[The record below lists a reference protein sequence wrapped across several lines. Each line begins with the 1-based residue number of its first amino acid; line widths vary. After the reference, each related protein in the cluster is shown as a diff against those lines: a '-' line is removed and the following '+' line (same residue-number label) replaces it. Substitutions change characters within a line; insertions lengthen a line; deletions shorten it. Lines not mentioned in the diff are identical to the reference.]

1 MRQDFNAFHST
12 KRLLSKINDRCSEI
26 LFDPEA
32 SEERK
37 AAALEFRRSLH
48 VQYDASDGAHCGR
61 VRDDAVE
68 RARVFLGEPNF
79 GGY

>member
-1 MRQDFNAFHST
+1 MRQDFSAFT
-12 KRLLSKINDRCSEI
+12 RTEGTLSIIHDRCSEI

-37 AAALEFRRSLH
+37 AEALAFRRSLH

-61 VRDDAVE
+61 VRADAVE
-68 RARVFLGEPNF
+68 RARVFLVEPNF